1 MTITEIA
8 EKNYTLTI
16 LTFFS
21 FRNGLFVHISEQRQA
36 LEQLIHWT
44 LLVKKYVITHNTLE
58 PKRLDVDVK

>member
-1 MTITEIA
+1 MTIAEIA

-36 LEQLIHWT
+36 LEQLIH
-44 LLVKKYVITHNTLE
+44 
-58 PKRLDVDVK
+58 